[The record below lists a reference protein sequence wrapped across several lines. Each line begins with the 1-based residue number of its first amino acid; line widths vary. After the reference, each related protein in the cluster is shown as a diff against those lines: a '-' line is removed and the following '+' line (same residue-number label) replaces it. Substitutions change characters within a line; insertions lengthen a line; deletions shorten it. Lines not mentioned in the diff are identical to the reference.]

1 MKYMKWTF
9 DLLVLSLLHCTKP
22 THIDRLLINPS
33 SDQLFILFLTR
44 KMWTNERKIKFNQ
57 PNKMI
62 ALIKIWWTEGII
74 MLNNIQ
80 VIDFCTA
87 LPCSKYPSLNLLIVM
102 HIINLTAQ
110 SPQLANKRI
119 YIYGKRDDFTV
130 DFFQQTTTLNLHCI
144 RYSALIKDLE
154 RYLVGASC
162 DINRF

>member
-1 MKYMKWTF
+1 
-9 DLLVLSLLHCTKP
+9 
-22 THIDRLLINPS
+22 
-33 SDQLFILFLTR
+33 
-44 KMWTNERKIKFNQ
+44 
-57 PNKMI
+57 
-62 ALIKIWWTEGII
+62 

-87 LPCSKYPSLNLLIVM
+87 LPCSKYPSLNLLIVKHM
-102 HIINLTAQ
+102 INLTAQ

-130 DFFQQTTTLNLHCI
+130 DFSQQTTTLNLHCI